1 MAIREEN
8 KKVQDNMNYKSDKD
22 KMQEGMLMAKLTK
35 TQKLALKKKQNIADA
50 TGEPIKAEDLV
61 KDKIFIA
68 AGDKKEPATVE
79 EINNYLKEIKE
90 GK

>member
-61 KDKIFIA
+61 KDKVFIA

>member
-8 KKVQDNMNYKSDKD
+8 KKVQDNMDYKSDKD

-61 KDKIFIA
+61 KDKVFIS

>member
-8 KKVQDNMNYKSDKD
+8 KKVQDNMDYKSDKD
-22 KMQEGMLMAKLTK
+22 KMQKPMLMVKLTK
-35 TQKLALKKKQNIADA
+35 TQEAALRTKQKIADA

-68 AGDKKEPATVE
+68 AGDKKEPATIQ
-79 EINNYLKEIKE
+79 EINDYLKKINQ

>member
-8 KKVQDNMNYKSDKD
+8 KKVQDNMDYKSDKD

-61 KDKIFIA
+61 KDKVFIA

>member
-8 KKVQDNMNYKSDKD
+8 KKVQDNMDYKSDKD
-22 KMQEGMLMAKLTK
+22 KMQKPMLMVKLTK
-35 TQKLALKKKQNIADA
+35 TQEAALRAKQKIADA

-68 AGDKKEPATVE
+68 AGDKKEPATIQ
-79 EINNYLKEIKE
+79 EINDYLKKINQ